1 MSKPSG
7 TGLVRSVAGRI
18 GNVTLAAADVAG
30 VASAANPVFTGSVT
44 LPNWATAGRPSPAVA
59 GMVGWN
65 TDLGRFDHCTVAGT
79 PGTWKQFVRLDGDTM
94 TGFLTVALAADPSK
108 FGTLTPDASSNL
120 AISTA
125 GGQQAVVLNV
135 ASAVNYFS
143 LQGNAAGGAPA
154 IGTGGNDTNVA
165 LAFFTKGAGSIFF
178 KTGSLIQAVVAN
190 TASAVDYLQLTGAAA
205 AGTPQLSA
213 QGNDTNINLAL
224 SPKGTGAL
232 MAHVPDSGTGGGNA
246 RGTNAVDWQTTRSAA
261 TQVASGANST
271 ISGGTGNTASGLQT
285 TVLGGSGNTA
295 TGNQAI
301 AGGNAVG
308 ATGTWSV
315 ALGRLTLADGT
326 AALATGFGARSHGLY
341 GARVHGAT
349 AITTNGDAQM
359 GDYSMSGRSTAGA
372 AVRLTADGG
381 AAGAANV
388 ANIPNATGWN
398 GSLAVVAR
406 DQTTGGT
413 YHWTFNR
420 LAMSRNANA
429 ASTVISASTVDFV
442 SLGTQT
448 GTPAS
453 GSLAISA
460 DTTNGGL
467 NLTFTPVSGNT
478 NTWDVYA
485 ALSTAEVQ

>member
-1 MSKPSG
+1 MPFSG
-7 TGLVRSVAGRI
+7 PPA
-18 GNVTLAAADVAG
+18 
-30 VASAANPVFTGSVT
+30 
-44 LPNWATAGRPSPAVA
+44 LP
-59 GMVGWN
+59 
-65 TDLGRFDHCTVAGT
+65 LGG
-79 PGTWKQFVRLDGDTM
+79 
-94 TGFLTVALAADPSK
+94 
-108 FGTLTPDASSNL
+108 GTLTGALTIALSSDVTKFATLATDSSSNL
-120 AISTA
+120 NITTA
-125 GGQQAVVLNV
+125 GGQQAQVLNV
-135 ASAVNYFS
+135 ANAVNYFNM
-143 LQGNAAGGAPA
+143 QGNAAGGAPA
-154 IGTGGNDTNVA
+154 IGTGGSDTNVA

-261 TQVASGANST
+261 TQVASGANAT
-271 ISGGTGNTASGLQT
+271 ISGGTGNTSSGLQT

-301 AGGNAVG
+301 AGGNGVG

-315 ALGRLTLADGT
+315 ALGRLTLADGG
-326 AALATGFGARSHGLY
+326 ASLATGFGARSHGLY
-341 GARVHGAT
+341 GARVHGAA

-359 GDYSMSGRSTAGA
+359 GDYSLSGRSTAGA
-372 AVRLTADGG
+372 AVRLTADGA
-381 AAGAANV
+381 AAGSANV
-388 ANIPNATGWN
+388 ANLPNATGWT
-398 GSLAVVAR
+398 GSLSVVAR

-413 YHWTFNR
+413 YHWSYNR
-420 LAMSRNANA
+420 MSMNRNANA
-429 ASTVISASTVDFV
+429 ASTVISTSTVDF
-442 SLGTQT
+442 SNLGTQT

-453 GSLAISA
+453 SSLAVVA

-467 NLTFTPVSGNT
+467 SLTFTPVATNT

-485 ALSTAEVQ
+485 VLSTAEVQ